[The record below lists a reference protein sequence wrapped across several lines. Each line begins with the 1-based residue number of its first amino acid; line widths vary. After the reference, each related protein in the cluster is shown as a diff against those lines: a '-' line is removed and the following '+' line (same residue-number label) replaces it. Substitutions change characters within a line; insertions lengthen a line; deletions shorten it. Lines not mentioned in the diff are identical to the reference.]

1 MDCNLQ
7 RRTISFTALFMLSAI
22 SWFNDTH
29 THIYMFCKISSLN
42 YVVEVLRKYPWG
54 NYSSKVAGCRRTVG
68 GWTPFFNDSGCKSG
82 AFFLKHQFFM
92 SANLKSSWFFLYFSD
107 RSISHEIMYIHEI
120 KSVFL
125 KIWKKVFDFNFFFIW
140 MKNLLVED
148 FYYHGKRFLTGK
160 VNIFNVQKCF
170 LSLLSESLKNI
181 HERILVFGLSQ
192 NQSSKGVLL
201 KRCPKK
207 FSQCLQE
214 IVYAVVCFTIKLEWR
229 PAISSRKTP
238 AKVFSSEFC
247 EISKRNT

>member
-1 MDCNLQ
+1 
-7 RRTISFTALFMLSAI
+7 
-22 SWFNDTH
+22 
-29 THIYMFCKISSLN
+29 
-42 YVVEVLRKYPWG
+42 
-54 NYSSKVAGCRRTVG
+54 
-68 GWTPFFNDSGCKSG
+68 
-82 AFFLKHQFFM
+82 
-92 SANLKSSWFFLYFSD
+92 
-107 RSISHEIMYIHEI
+107 
-120 KSVFL
+120 
-125 KIWKKVFDFNFFFIW
+125 

-201 KRCPKK
+201 KRRPKK